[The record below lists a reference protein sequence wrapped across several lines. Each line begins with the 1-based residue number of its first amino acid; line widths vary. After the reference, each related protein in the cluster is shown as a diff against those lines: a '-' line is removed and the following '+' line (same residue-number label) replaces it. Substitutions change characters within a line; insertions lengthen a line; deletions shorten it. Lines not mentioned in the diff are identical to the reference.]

1 MAIRLGNPRS
11 ALVAVSADM
20 DRPMRVAAL
29 MAFAILVA
37 HWLFILAFVV
47 PRLGGLGFL
56 RLHYT
61 AAHGIDWVAGWQAI
75 FTFPGIG
82 LAAFFLNLG
91 IAAALAKTSP
101 VLGRIVL
108 GAAVL
113 VEIFLAIGGVLAV
126 LLNG

>member
-1 MAIRLGNPRS
+1 MAIRIGNPRPL
-11 ALVAVSADM
+11 LVAASAEM
-20 DRPMRVAAL
+20 DRPMRVAAVL
-29 MAFAILVA
+29 SFVVLVA

-47 PRLGGLGFL
+47 PRLGSLSFL

-61 AAHGIDWVAGWQAI
+61 AAHGIDWVASWEAI

-82 LAAFFLNLG
+82 LVVFFVDLA
-91 IAAALAKTSP
+91 IAAALARTNPS
-101 VLGRIVL
+101 LGRIVL

-113 VEIFLAIGGVLAV
+113 VQVILAVGGVLAV

>member
-1 MAIRLGNPRS
+1 MAIRIGNPRPV
-11 ALVAVSADM
+11 LVAASAEM
-20 DRPMRVAAL
+20 DRPMRVAAVL
-29 MAFAILVA
+29 AFAVLTA

-47 PRLGGLGFL
+47 PRLGGLSFL

-82 LAAFFLNLG
+82 LAAFFVNLAL
-91 IAAALAKTSP
+91 AAALAKTNKS
-101 VLGRIVL
+101 LGLIVL

-113 VEIFLAIGGVLAV
+113 IEIFLAAGGVLAV

>member
-1 MAIRLGNPRS
+1 MAIRIGNPRS
-11 ALVAVSADM
+11 VLAAASAEL
-20 DRPMRVAAL
+20 DRPMRIAAAA
-29 MAFAILVA
+29 AFAVLLA

-82 LAAFFLNLG
+82 LAAFFVNVAL
-91 IAAALAKTSP
+91 AAALAKNHRA
-101 VLGRIVL
+101 LGRIVL

-113 VEIFLAIGGVLAV
+113 VEVLLAAGGVLAV